1 MRISAWSSDVCSS
14 DLAWRGAA
22 MVNMPLGDTLAFRA
36 SGSYRR
42 QGGYIDSVGTA
53 GSNVRSN
60 INDFE
65 NYGGRASLLWTPDA
79 NLRVRLSALAQNL
92 YVDAPSIVEADPAT
106 LEPFHGGLTQSE
118 YLPTFSN
125 VKYRLYNATIDYDL
139 GPATLTSATSYGE
152 QLQSF
157 RARSEENTSELQSL
171 MRTS

>member
-1 MRISAWSSDVCSS
+1 
-14 DLAWRGAA
+14 
-22 MVNMPLGDTLAFRA
+22 MVNMPLGDTVAFRA
-36 SGSYRR
+36 SGSYRS

-106 LEPFHGGLTQSE
+106 LEPFHGGLTDRKS
-118 YLPTFSN
+118 T
-125 VKYRLYNATIDYDL
+125 RLN
-139 GPATLTSATSYGE
+139 SSH
-152 QLQSF
+152 
-157 RARSEENTSELQSL
+157 
-171 MRTS
+171 